1 MRRIYISGKISGLPI
16 EQATYNFAESAK
28 ICEREG
34 KKPINPM
41 TFKHPLRFWIGYM
54 VIDIIM
60 LLTCS
65 EIYLQ
70 SDWFESKGARIECK
84 VAKFFRKKLIVKT
97 YSHGKI

>member
-16 EQATYNFAESAK
+16 EQATFNFAESAK
-28 ICEREG
+28 ICERDG
-34 KKPINPM
+34 KKPINPL
-41 TFKHPLRFWIGYM
+41 TFKHPLKFWIGYM

-70 SDWFESKGARIECK
+70 SNWLESKGARLEYK
-84 VAKFFRKKLIVKT
+84 VAKFFRKKINRKDLFAW
-97 YSHGKI
+97 

>member
-41 TFKHPLRFWIGYM
+41 SFKHFRRNFWIGYM

-70 SDWFESKGARIECK
+70 SDWLESKGARIEYK
-84 VAKFFRKKLIVKT
+84 VAKFFRKKINRKDLFAW
-97 YSHGKI
+97 